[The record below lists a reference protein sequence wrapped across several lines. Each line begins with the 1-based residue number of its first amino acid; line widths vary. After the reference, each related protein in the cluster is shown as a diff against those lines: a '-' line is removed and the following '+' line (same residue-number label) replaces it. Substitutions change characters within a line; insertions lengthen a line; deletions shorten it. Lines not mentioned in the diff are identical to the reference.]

1 MMIPIAVLLGAV
13 ATPIPDAD
21 APPTRPLRLA
31 LTSSSA
37 FGLTNARFFNQL
49 VGARL
54 EYRFTPRFAFGGALS
69 YANLKGK
76 DERVHNV
83 LPEAT
88 TEYRLPLQPA
98 SIGIP
103 LRFSLGFLP
112 KNGPTLR
119 VAAGIDFQL
128 SERVS
133 LEILPLEPMIWVVRE
148 RPELSLDA
156 SLALRLSL

>member
-1 MMIPIAVLLGAV
+1 MLPSVALLA
-13 ATPIPDAD
+13 AMTAPAPDAD
-21 APPTRPLRLA
+21 APPPQPVRLA

-54 EYRFTPRFAFGGALS
+54 EYRFTPRFAFGGTLS
-69 YANLKGK
+69 YVNLKGK

-88 TEYRLPLQPA
+88 TEYRIPLEPA
-98 SIGIP
+98 SVGIP
-103 LRFSLGFLP
+103 LRLSLGFLP

-119 VAAGIDFQL
+119 VAAGIDFDLSQQL
-128 SERVS
+128 S
-133 LEILPLEPMIWVVRE
+133 LELIPLEPMIWVVRE
-148 RPELSLDA
+148 RPEVSLNG